1 MQKYK
6 YYQYKYNL
14 LLLSY
19 FFSSIAFYAGW
30 RSQASSFNM
39 ASSMA
44 LHFHRQ
50 STTIEREFAPKLQHR
65 EWQNF
70 QDLHRVPV
78 AGRVAFKMQVLEL
91 ICQQTGLQGAV
102 YILFENSQHLKKN
115 AGIKVELSLVKLYFH
130 VDRALIRCY
139 SLFNFLFQLKQNM
152 FTCCNNRRCEN

>member
-1 MQKYK
+1 M
-6 YYQYKYNL
+6 
-14 LLLSY
+14 LSY

-65 EWQNF
+65 EHWATKFSRFTPSASCRQGSLQNASSGVNLSANWSSGGSI
-70 QDLHRVPV
+70 QL
-78 AGRVAFKMQVLEL
+78 
-91 ICQQTGLQGAV
+91 
-102 YILFENSQHLKKN
+102 YILFENSQQLKKN
-115 AGIKVELSLVKLYFH
+115 AGIKVELNPLVKLYFH

-152 FTCCNNRRCEN
+152 FTCCNNRRCEK

>member
-1 MQKYK
+1 M
-6 YYQYKYNL
+6 
-14 LLLSY
+14 LSY
-19 FFSSIAFYAGW
+19 FFTSIAFGARW
-30 RSQASSFNM
+30 RSQASSFNV

-65 EWQNF
+65 EHW
-70 QDLHRVPV
+70 V
-78 AGRVAFKMQVLEL
+78 AKFSRFTLSASCRQGSLKMQVLEL

-102 YILFENSQHLKKN
+102 YILFENSQQLKKN
-115 AGIKVELSLVKLYFH
+115 AGIKVELNLVKLYFH

-152 FTCCNNRRCEN
+152 FTCCNNRRCENWKVRP

>member
-1 MQKYK
+1 MQGGEARHPVSRW
-6 YYQYKYNL
+6 QVQWLCIFIGNQRTLNGNLHQSYNTE
-14 LLLSY
+14 
-19 FFSSIAFYAGW
+19 
-30 RSQASSFNM
+30 
-39 ASSMA
+39 
-44 LHFHRQ
+44 
-50 STTIEREFAPKLQHR
+50 STG
-65 EWQNF
+65 WQNF

-102 YILFENSQHLKKN
+102 YILFENSQQLKKN
-115 AGIKVELSLVKLYFH
+115 AGIKVELNLVKLYFH